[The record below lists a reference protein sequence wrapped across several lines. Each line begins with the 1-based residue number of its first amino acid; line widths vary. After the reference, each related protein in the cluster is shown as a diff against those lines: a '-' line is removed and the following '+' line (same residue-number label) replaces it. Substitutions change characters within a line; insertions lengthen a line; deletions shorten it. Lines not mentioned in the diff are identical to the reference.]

1 MSAPNHENLE
11 DLREQLLSSV
21 LQCENIA
28 QEAQRKKTVL
38 EKTRDLHL
46 TLENDLR
53 KLER

>member
-1 MSAPNHENLE
+1 MSTPNHENLE

-38 EKTRDLHL
+38 EEARELVWH
-46 TLENDLR
+46 LENDLR
-53 KLER
+53 KFKR